1 MLLHSHFTAMN
12 HATSFGPPHDSTRN
26 NATPE
31 NSPTRCTGCKRLRS
45 WVRGASSASITY
57 MEESDNACARML
69 DPEASSFSLLHL
81 GLLLCSLSSA
91 SALSC
96 FWLRVSL
103 RFGPLL
109 AKMVSIGGYVLFSES
124 RRENFHGPSSCGVSA
139 AVVSPLMETVDGD
152 CGFLEPLRR
161 GGGALLYNSSQEGM
175 AQGSRSGALWFVELI
190 VMVNSRRFNSRVFS
204 VRLLSSLA
212 RVDYIASH
220 KLPIFWFSISSKGI
234 RIMVSVLVVSLLS
247 RVHIPVLVVDRLV
260 CDW

>member
-1 MLLHSHFTAMN
+1 MSALFSSRPALLPLLSLFPSSGPLSLWRIPQSTA
-12 HATSFGPPHDSTRN
+12 P
-26 NATPE
+26 
-31 NSPTRCTGCKRLRS
+31 KRAIPRLF
-45 WVRGASSASITY
+45 APLQ
-57 MEESDNACARML
+57 DNACARML

-161 GGGALLYNSSQEGM
+161 GGGALLYNSSQ
-175 AQGSRSGALWFVELI
+175 Q